1 MNSVYWGKLGDAL
14 VSMHYSINFIIH
26 RKQLCLSKTYQRF
39 YLPKIE
45 RIYNHIVKV
54 TLLLIFIAES
64 SLFHLILVKIKEGNW
79 PRFTDV
85 PLLSPPSQNS
95 NLTPSQSTKIF
106 PLSP

>member
-26 RKQLCLSKTYQRF
+26 RQQLYLSKTYQRI

-45 RIYNHIVKV
+45 RIYNHIVKM

-85 PLLSPPSQNS
+85 PLLSTPSQNS

>member
-26 RKQLCLSKTYQRF
+26 RQQLYLSKTYQRF

-45 RIYNHIVKV
+45 RIYNHIVKM

-64 SLFHLILVKIKEGNW
+64 SLFHLILVKIKEGN
-79 PRFTDV
+79 
-85 PLLSPPSQNS
+85 
-95 NLTPSQSTKIF
+95 
-106 PLSP
+106 